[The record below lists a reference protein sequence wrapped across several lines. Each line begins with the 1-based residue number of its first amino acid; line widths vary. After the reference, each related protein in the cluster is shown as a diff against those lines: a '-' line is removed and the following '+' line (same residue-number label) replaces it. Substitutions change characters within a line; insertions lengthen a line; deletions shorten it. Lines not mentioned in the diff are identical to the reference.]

1 VQKPNSIERRCIAL
15 AKALYRDSKR
25 EKIAAA
31 E

>member
-1 VQKPNSIERRCIAL
+1 VMVLMCIAL